1 MKNVPSR
8 IKFDH
13 PPAVQE
19 VQTDDDIIKKCLM
32 NSKLYQSN
40 VSINSN
46 HVNNSIIEENIN
58 IDVKSYIKNN
68 SQALKYFRLNNYK
81 KY

>member
-1 MKNVPSR
+1 MKNIPSR

-19 VQTDDDIIKKCLM
+19 VQTDDDLMKKCLM

-40 VSINSN
+40 VSVNSN
-46 HVNNSIIEENIN
+46 QVNNSIIEDNLN
-58 IDVKSYIKNN
+58 QDIKNL
-68 SQALKYFRLNNYK
+68 S
-81 KY
+81 